1 MTYFSSDKTKYFV
14 VANAL
19 VKMGLFKC
27 DQCKFSALQGSHLK
41 MHVRRIHELR
51 CDICEFVPP
60 YSTKEQLAHHI
71 STVHAGF
78 SYKGACTD
86 DVYSVSERSLSK
98 PLKG

>member
-1 MTYFSSDKTKYFV
+1 MLCGKINNI

-19 VKMGLFKC
+19 AKMGLFKC
-27 DQCKFSALQGSHLK
+27 DGCKFSALQGSHLK

-78 SYKGACTD
+78 SYKGACTY
-86 DVYSVSERSLSK
+86 DVHSSQGVDKESVK
-98 PLKG
+98 VI